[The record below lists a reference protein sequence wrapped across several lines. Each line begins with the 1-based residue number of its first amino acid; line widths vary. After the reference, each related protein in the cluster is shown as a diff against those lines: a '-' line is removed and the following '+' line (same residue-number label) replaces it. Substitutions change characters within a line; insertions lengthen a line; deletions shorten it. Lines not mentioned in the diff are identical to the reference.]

1 MLAGFLP
8 FAEDTR
14 SKKTSRG
21 EETHFIS
28 SLELLR
34 SQNLL
39 RFADFS
45 VSTEREPVTW
55 KLGIDG
61 KTFPGPLS
69 SLHFLGPS
77 FLQSFNLK
85 LLWVHF
91 HWEYRRTM
99 RTSQTERGSGHC
111 YLRLSVELNRF
122 CSRISAKFF
131 NIGDK

>member
-1 MLAGFLP
+1 MSAGFLP

-14 SKKTSRG
+14 SKKTSRV

-28 SLELLR
+28 SLDLLR

-45 VSTEREPVTW
+45 VSTEREPVTL

-77 FLQSFNLK
+77 FLQS
-85 LLWVHF
+85 LL

-99 RTSQTERGSGHC
+99 RTSQTQRGSGHC
-111 YLRLSVELNRF
+111 YLSRLSVDLSRF

-131 NIGDK
+131 NIGQK